1 MDPAALVA
9 PEQIEGVLAALRS
22 PAGTVAFVPL
32 YALWVTLL
40 LPGVWASMLAG
51 VLYGPLWGSVLVFIG
66 ACLGAEAAFLIGR
79 HWLRGWT
86 QRRLQSLP
94 RLRAVEQ
101 AVSREGL
108 KLVLLTR
115 LSPAFPFSLLN
126 LVYGLSEV
134 SLRDY
139 TLGLI
144 AILPGTVLFCGLGA
158 LAGDVA
164 RFGSVLAGQAD
175 AGAWALRIV
184 GLLATVA
191 VVRVLAEL
199 RPAGA
204 QRLELPHTCPE
215 CGSELV
221 REQGEAATRCVNSS
235 CPAILRGALRHWVS
249 KGALDVDGL
258 GSKLIEQLVDRGLV
272 GSIAD
277 LYRLD
282 GAVLASLERMGS
294 RSADNLVA
302 ALQASKGQPW
312 HRQLYGLGIHHV
324 GEVNAKALAS
334 AFPSAADLA
343 TAALESPDL
352 VTAVFG
358 IGAEIA
364 QSLQQWFA
372 TPANQQLLSALE
384 RLGFSLALSP
394 EALAAQA
401 QLDQAGGGRLSGQT
415 FVLTGTLPS
424 LSRSQAQA
432 LIEAAGGKVSG
443 SVSKKTDY
451 VVAGA
456 EAGSKLTKAE
466 TLGVAVLD
474 EQGLRQLLEA
484 AAA

>member
-191 VVRVLAEL
+191 VVLVVGRAARRALQGV
-199 RPAGA
+199 
-204 QRLELPHTCPE
+204 ELPE
-215 CGSELV
+215 
-221 REQGEAATRCVNSS
+221 
-235 CPAILRGALRHWVS
+235 
-249 KGALDVDGL
+249 
-258 GSKLIEQLVDRGLV
+258 
-272 GSIAD
+272 
-277 LYRLD
+277 
-282 GAVLASLERMGS
+282 
-294 RSADNLVA
+294 
-302 ALQASKGQPW
+302 
-312 HRQLYGLGIHHV
+312 
-324 GEVNAKALAS
+324 
-334 AFPSAADLA
+334 
-343 TAALESPDL
+343 
-352 VTAVFG
+352 
-358 IGAEIA
+358 
-364 QSLQQWFA
+364 
-372 TPANQQLLSALE
+372 
-384 RLGFSLALSP
+384 
-394 EALAAQA
+394 
-401 QLDQAGGGRLSGQT
+401 
-415 FVLTGTLPS
+415 
-424 LSRSQAQA
+424 
-432 LIEAAGGKVSG
+432 
-443 SVSKKTDY
+443 
-451 VVAGA
+451 
-456 EAGSKLTKAE
+456 
-466 TLGVAVLD
+466 
-474 EQGLRQLLEA
+474 
-484 AAA
+484 